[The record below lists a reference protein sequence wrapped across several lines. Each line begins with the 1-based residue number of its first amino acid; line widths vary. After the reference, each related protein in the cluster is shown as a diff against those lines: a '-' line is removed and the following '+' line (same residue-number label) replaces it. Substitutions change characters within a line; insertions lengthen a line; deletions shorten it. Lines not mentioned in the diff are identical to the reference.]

1 AGSTLVVADQ
11 AELRRQPREQRRP
24 HRTLPVEL
32 DVVHPIR
39 GLDHGQAVSAHR
51 DREIDALRGAAE
63 AHLLG
68 GRTIRL
74 AGWPRGRLL
83 AHLADEPEAAA
94 GHRAYEALL
103 FPAVADGMPRGGDPA
118 GQRGLRDDPSPP
130 DRRQQIILARDAIPV
145 LDQIRQ
151 EIEYLWF
158 DLDQLGAAPQ
168 LAPLEVERV
177 VAEQKAHPGA
187 PNPAPHTTPRLKPA
201 RPQAKI
207 ATISGINQD
216 YFKVGRQR
224 VCHLGTKPTARGLR
238 TGIGAAAK
246 RRLWS
251 TRRRRSIGHDPGTQ
265 PSRTGFRSRHD
276 AGPHSLS

>member
-1 AGSTLVVADQ
+1 MLVVADQ

-39 GLDHGQAVSAHR
+39 GFDHGRAVSAHR

-74 AGWPRGRLL
+74 AGWRRGRLL

-94 GHRAYEALL
+94 GHGAYEALL
-103 FPAVADGMPRGGDPA
+103 VAAVADGMPRGGDPA
-118 GQRGLRDDPSPP
+118 GQRGLRDDPPPP

-145 LDQIRQ
+145 PDEIPQ
-151 EIEYLWF
+151 EVEYLWF

-187 PNPAPHTTPRLKPA
+187 PNPALTLH
-201 RPQAKI
+201 
-207 ATISGINQD
+207 
-216 YFKVGRQR
+216 
-224 VCHLGTKPTARGLR
+224 RG
-238 TGIGAAAK
+238 
-246 RRLWS
+246 
-251 TRRRRSIGHDPGTQ
+251 
-265 PSRTGFRSRHD
+265 
-276 AGPHSLS
+276 